1 MKKIYLLSA
10 AACMLAISAKASIVI
25 PGDNSGWGT
34 LLADAETTI
43 AAELIPYQEGASAS
57 MVKLVVTGG
66 DPGGQWK
73 CQFVTPMWVAPGD
86 EGNSFLLRFDMKYEG
101 SADAGSFRIASG
113 KTDPGYDG
121 AFQGTNLY
129 DPEGPTG
136 NTQIVDEDGNPVVY
150 DPDRAVAKDWTEI
163 KYDYFL
169 GAQGAD
175 SVHLEFD
182 MGAIAG
188 TYYIKNIEV
197 IVDDEVIES
206 YFMDPSYAGYGEEG
220 GEGQGGTAIS
230 AAAAVKAFFAN
241 DVLYASEAADVV
253 VYNVNGVAVKSAK
266 NAKSVNVADLK
277 AGLYIAKVGNAT
289 VKFVK

>member
-10 AACMLAISAKASIVI
+10 AACMFAISANASDLI

-34 LLADAETTI
+34 LNAGI
-43 AAELIPYQEGASAS
+43 AITGELVPYQAGASAS
-57 MVKLVVTGG
+57 MVKLVVPEG
-66 DPGGQWK
+66 DAGNQWK
-73 CQFVTPMWVAPGD
+73 CQFVSPMWVAPGD
-86 EGNSFLLRFDMKYEG
+86 AEMSFLLRFDMKYEG
-101 SADAGSFRIASG
+101 DADAGSFRIASG

-121 AFQGTNLY
+121 SFQGTNLY

-150 DPDRAVAKDWTEI
+150 DADRAVGKDWTEI
-163 KYDYFL
+163 KYNYFL

-182 MGAIAG
+182 IAAVAG
-188 TYYIKNIEV
+188 TYFIKNIEV

-206 YFMDPSYAGYGEEG
+206 YFMDPSYAGYGAEEG
-220 GEGQGGTAIS
+220 GEGGSTAIS
-230 AAAAVKAFFAN
+230 DAAAVKAFFAN

-253 VYNVNGVAVKSAK
+253 VYSVNGVAVKSAK
-266 NAKSVNVADLK
+266 NVKSVNVADLK